1 MKLTEERARELVEEI
16 VNEFLKRRKI
26 EDREI
31 IDAWTKA
38 AWDVFEEWDC
48 TEEEI
53 REIYSDWLIN
63 GREYIEDYL

>member
-31 IDAWTKA
+31 IDAWTEA
-38 AWDVFEEWDC
+38 AWDTFEEWDC
-48 TEEEI
+48 SEEEI
-53 REIYSDWLIN
+53 REIYSDWLIY
-63 GREYIEDYL
+63 GEEYL

>member
-1 MKLTEERARELVEEI
+1 MKLTEERARELIKEI

-31 IDAWTKA
+31 IDAWMKA
-38 AWDVFEEWDC
+38 AWDIFEEWDC
-48 TEEEI
+48 TEEEV

-63 GREYIEDYL
+63 GEEYL

>member
-31 IDAWTKA
+31 IDSWTEA
-38 AWDVFEEWDC
+38 AWDTFEEWDC
-48 TEEEI
+48 SEEEI
-53 REIYSDWLIN
+53 REIYSDWLVS
-63 GREYIEDYL
+63 GEEYL